1 MHLPPTEELREEVQV
16 HRITA
21 AAEAATTT
29 ATITIMM
36 TVMITTVIM
45 TRITATGMM
54 MSMMT
59 MITETTT
66 VTATTTVMMM
76 TDMMTT
82 TMMMSMMITMMM
94 SMMMMI
100 TVMTTAAG
108 TAAVTAAT
116 MMIMTT
122 EEETTADADGQAP
135 EEVHQAERLIHR
147 AEDHPEDAA
156 STNLTSQEMNTAD
169 SPHPEIQAEVLRA
182 EAHQADHPCRIQE
195 EAHQWA
201 TPAEVHLQE
210 EVLREAEV
218 PEDLNNREMTRAD
231 LHQEEVLPA
240 DHPVHHPAEEAPAE
254 VLRDHLQGGVH
265 HPEAI
270 PAEVRRKATH
280 STVTSTHPAEA
291 VHLQEDHPILHR
303 EDILPA
309 THLQAQDAAAS
320 AAEAHLPHHP
330 EVTPEAEAEA
340 ETRAAAE
347 AAAAAEIHK
356 PSIQRLAA

>member
-29 ATITIMM
+29 VTITITM
-36 TVMITTVIM
+36 TVMITTAIM
-45 TRITATGMM
+45 TMITATGMM

-59 MITETTT
+59 VITETTT
-66 VTATTTVMMM
+66 ATATTTVMMM
-76 TDMMTT
+76 MIM
-82 TMMMSMMITMMM
+82 MMITMMITM
-94 SMMMMI
+94 TITMTMIMMMI

-116 MMIMTT
+116 MMIMMT
-122 EEETTADADGQAP
+122 EEETTADADAQAP

-147 AEDHPEDAA
+147 AEDHPEEEI
-156 STNLTSQEMNTAD
+156 SMNLTIQEMSTAD
-169 SPHPEIQAEVLRA
+169 SPHQEIQAEVHQA
-182 EAHQADHPCRIQE
+182 EAHQAAHPCRIQE
-195 EAHQWA
+195 GAHQWA

-210 EVLREAEV
+210 EDLREAEV

-240 DHPVHHPAEEAPAE
+240 GHHPAEEAPAE
-254 VLRDHLQGGVH
+254 VLRDHLRAGVH

-270 PAEVRRKATH
+270 LAEVRRRATH
-280 STVTSTHPAEA
+280 STETSTHPAEA

-309 THLQAQDAAAS
+309 THLPAQDAAAS

-340 ETRAAAE
+340 ETRVAAE

-356 PSIQRLAA
+356 ASIQRLAA

>member
-21 AAEAATTT
+21 AAEAATMT

-45 TRITATGMM
+45 TRITATRMM

-66 VTATTTVMMM
+66 VTATTTVMM
-76 TDMMTT
+76 TT
-82 TMMMSMMITMMM
+82 TMMMSTMITMMM

-108 TAAVTAAT
+108 TAAVTAVT

-122 EEETTADADGQAP
+122 EEETTADADGQDP
-135 EEVHQAERLIHR
+135 EEVHQEERLIHR

-169 SPHPEIQAEVLRA
+169 SPHPEIQAKVLQA
-182 EAHQADHPCRIQE
+182 DGLQADHPCRIQE

-201 TPAEVHLQE
+201 TPA
-210 EVLREAEV
+210 
-218 PEDLNNREMTRAD
+218 
-231 LHQEEVLPA
+231 
-240 DHPVHHPAEEAPAE
+240 
-254 VLRDHLQGGVH
+254 
-265 HPEAI
+265 
-270 PAEVRRKATH
+270 
-280 STVTSTHPAEA
+280 
-291 VHLQEDHPILHR
+291 
-303 EDILPA
+303 
-309 THLQAQDAAAS
+309 
-320 AAEAHLPHHP
+320 
-330 EVTPEAEAEA
+330 
-340 ETRAAAE
+340 
-347 AAAAAEIHK
+347 
-356 PSIQRLAA
+356 

>member
-1 MHLPPTEELREEVQV
+1 
-16 HRITA
+16 
-21 AAEAATTT
+21 
-29 ATITIMM
+29 
-36 TVMITTVIM
+36 MITTVIM

-59 MITETTT
+59 VITETTT

-76 TDMMTT
+76 TVMMTT

-116 MMIMTT
+116 MMIMMT
-122 EEETTADADGQAP
+122 EEETTADAEGQAP
-135 EEVHQAERLIHR
+135 EEAHQAERLIHR
-147 AEDHPEDAA
+147 AEDHQEDAA
-156 STNLTSQEMNTAD
+156 STNLTTQEMSTAD
-169 SPHPEIQAEVLRA
+169 SPHQEIQAEVHQA

-210 EVLREAEV
+210 EDLREAEV

-231 LHQEEVLPA
+231 LHQEEVLP
-240 DHPVHHPAEEAPAE
+240 VGHHPAEEAPAE
-254 VLRDHLQGGVH
+254 VLRDHLRAGVH

-280 STVTSTHPAEA
+280 STETSTHPAEA

-309 THLQAQDAAAS
+309 THLPAQDAAAS

-330 EVTPEAEAEA
+330 EVTPGAEAEA
-340 ETRAAAE
+340 ETRAATE